1 MEKLNAKIFY
11 EKSHIFL
18 KQDNLSDNSTA
29 FCRKNEAFSRKTL
42 FVLSFRTERSAV
54 KNLEYIHVIIRL
66 YVSEILRFALN
77 DKSKTCH

>member
-29 FCRKNEAFSRKTL
+29 FCRKDEAFHEK
-42 FVLSFRTERSAV
+42 
-54 KNLEYIHVIIRL
+54 L
-66 YVSEILRFALN
+66 YSSCHEI
-77 DKSKTCH
+77 K